1 MVSGDFQPLK
11 KNIDCVSVF
20 INFNNN
26 FFFYFKR
33 KLRQARCA
41 DNGPHS
47 EMSYTSFRNLLNEP
61 RFPNGDVV
69 DFTKIN
75 MEVLKWI
82 REHLI
87 VELMNRAL
95 KSAAKNGNWRSFS
108 FWICIIFCKYYILIL
123 EKFPKDI
130 RQYVFI
136 PKYVPTCIIYY
147 SWN

>member
-1 MVSGDFQPLK
+1 MSITKILILIAAITAISGKPIDS
-11 KNIDCVSVF
+11 NIDTDQLGAQVSYRDELLDTLSRLKL
-20 INFNNN
+20 IAPEDDELPSPKADTTNTQYGNQQ
-26 FFFYFKR
+26 

-95 KSAAKNGNWRSFS
+95 KSAAKNGN
-108 FWICIIFCKYYILIL
+108 
-123 EKFPKDI
+123 
-130 RQYVFI
+130 
-136 PKYVPTCIIYY
+136 
-147 SWN
+147 